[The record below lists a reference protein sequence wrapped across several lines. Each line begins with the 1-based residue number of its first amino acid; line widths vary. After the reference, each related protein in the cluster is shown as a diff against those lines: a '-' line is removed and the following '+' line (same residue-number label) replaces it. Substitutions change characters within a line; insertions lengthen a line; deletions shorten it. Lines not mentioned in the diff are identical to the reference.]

1 MDDGGPTVN
10 VIMVILAVLLA
21 ELCLYIIAKLVKQYR
36 SKNKDGSHA
45 EEEIMSMVQE
55 GHEQGLIQ
63 ASEARMI
70 NNIFEFDDK
79 QAQDIMTHR
88 SNIVAIDGKVTL
100 DEAIGFMLEQRN
112 SRYPVYEENIDNILG
127 ILHLKDALRMQYKNQ
142 HRNEP
147 VGSIPGLLRE
157 ARFIPG
163 TRKVDALFRTMQAT
177 KVQMVMVVDEYGQ
190 TSGLVALE
198 DILEEIVGSILD
210 EYDEE
215 EEHIAQTSKNQYVI
229 EGLTPLKELEER
241 FGISFEEE
249 EFETLNGFLIA
260 KMEKI
265 PEEQDEYSIDVG
277 DYTFKVI
284 SIEHKRIQRVLV
296 TKKDADRAEKEEADR
311 ENQS

>member
-1 MDDGGPTVN
+1 MDDGGPTVK
-10 VIMVILAVLLA
+10 VIMVVLVVLLV
-21 ELCLYIIAKLVKQYR
+21 ELCLYIIAKMVKQYR
-36 SKNKDGSHA
+36 AKNKEGSDA
-45 EEEIMSMVQE
+45 QEEIMSMIQE

-63 ASEARMI
+63 ASEAKMI
-70 NNIFEFDDK
+70 TNIFEFDDK

-100 DEAIGFMLEQRN
+100 DQAIGFMLEQRN
-112 SRYPVYEENIDNILG
+112 SRYPVYEENIDHILG

-142 HRNEP
+142 NRNEP

-157 ARFIPG
+157 AKFIPE
-163 TRKVDALFRTMQAT
+163 TRKVDALFATMQAT
-177 KVQMVMVVDEYGQ
+177 KLQMVIVVDEYGQ

-215 EEHIAQTSKNQYVI
+215 EEHIAQTSKNQYII

-260 KMEKI
+260 KMDRI
-265 PEEQDEYSIDVG
+265 PEEKDEFSIDVG
-277 DYTFKVI
+277 DYNFKVA
-284 SIEHKRIQRVLV
+284 SIEHKRIQSVLV
-296 TKKDADRAEKEEADR
+296 TKRNTDRTGKEEGTK
-311 ENQS
+311 N

>member
-1 MDDGGPTVN
+1 MDDGGPTVK
-10 VIMVILAVLLA
+10 VIMVVLVVLLV
-21 ELCLYIIAKLVKQYR
+21 ELCLYIIAKMVKQYR
-36 SKNKDGSHA
+36 AKNKDGSDA
-45 EEEIMSMVQE
+45 QEEIMSMIQE

-63 ASEARMI
+63 ASEAKMI
-70 NNIFEFDDK
+70 TNIFEFDDK

-100 DEAIGFMLEQRN
+100 DQAIGFMLEQRN
-112 SRYPVYEENIDNILG
+112 SRYPVYEENIDHILG

-142 HRNEP
+142 NRNEP

-157 ARFIPG
+157 AKFIPE
-163 TRKVDALFRTMQAT
+163 TRKVDALFATMQAT
-177 KVQMVMVVDEYGQ
+177 KLQMVIVVDEYGQ

-215 EEHIAQTSKNQYVI
+215 EEHIAQTSKDQYII

-260 KMEKI
+260 KMDRI
-265 PEEQDEYSIDVG
+265 PEEKDEFSIDVG
-277 DYTFKVI
+277 DYNFKVA
-284 SIEHKRIQRVLV
+284 SIEHKRIQSVLV
-296 TKKDADRAEKEEADR
+296 TKRNTDRTGKEEGTK
-311 ENQS
+311 N

>member
-1 MDDGGPTVN
+1 MDDGGPTVK
-10 VIMVILAVLLA
+10 VIMVVLVVLLV
-21 ELCLYIIAKLVKQYR
+21 ELCLYIIAKMVKQYR
-36 SKNKDGSHA
+36 AKNKEGSDA
-45 EEEIMSMVQE
+45 QEEIMSMIQE

-63 ASEARMI
+63 ASEAKMI
-70 NNIFEFDDK
+70 TNIFEFDDK

-100 DEAIGFMLEQRN
+100 DQAIGFMLEQRN
-112 SRYPVYEENIDNILG
+112 SRYPVYEENIDHILG

-142 HRNEP
+142 NRNES

-157 ARFIPG
+157 AKFIPE
-163 TRKVDALFRTMQAT
+163 TRKVDALFATMQAT
-177 KVQMVMVVDEYGQ
+177 KLQMVIVVDEYGQ

-215 EEHIAQTSKNQYVI
+215 EEHIAQTSKDQYII

-260 KMEKI
+260 KMDRI
-265 PEEQDEYSIDVG
+265 PEEKDEFSIDVG
-277 DYTFKVI
+277 DYNFKVA
-284 SIEHKRIQRVLV
+284 SIEHKRIQSVLV
-296 TKKDADRAEKEEADR
+296 TKRNTDRTGKEEGTK
-311 ENQS
+311 N

>member
-1 MDDGGPTVN
+1 MDDGGPTVK
-10 VIMVILAVLLA
+10 VIMVVLVVLLV
-21 ELCLYIIAKLVKQYR
+21 ELCLYIIAKMVKQYR
-36 SKNKDGSHA
+36 AKNKEGSDA
-45 EEEIMSMVQE
+45 QEEIMSMIQE

-63 ASEARMI
+63 ASEAKMI
-70 NNIFEFDDK
+70 TNIFEFDDK

-100 DEAIGFMLEQRN
+100 DQAIGFMLEQRN
-112 SRYPVYEENIDNILG
+112 SRYPVYEENIDHILG

-142 HRNEP
+142 NRNEP

-157 ARFIPG
+157 AKFIPE
-163 TRKVDALFRTMQAT
+163 TRKVDALFATMQAT
-177 KVQMVMVVDEYGQ
+177 KLQMVIVVDEYGQ

-215 EEHIAQTSKNQYVI
+215 EEHIAQTSKDQYII

-260 KMEKI
+260 KMDRI
-265 PEEQDEYSIDVG
+265 PEEKDEFSIDVG
-277 DYTFKVI
+277 DYNFKVA
-284 SIEHKRIQRVLV
+284 SIEHKRIRSVLV
-296 TKKDADRAEKEEADR
+296 TKRNTDRTGKEEGTK
-311 ENQS
+311 N

>member
-1 MDDGGPTVN
+1 MDDGGPTVK
-10 VIMVILAVLLA
+10 VIMVVLVVLLV
-21 ELCLYIIAKLVKQYR
+21 ELCLYIIAKMVKQYR
-36 SKNKDGSHA
+36 AKNKEGSDA
-45 EEEIMSMVQE
+45 QEEIMSMIQE

-63 ASEARMI
+63 ASEAKMI
-70 NNIFEFDDK
+70 TNIFEFDDK

-100 DEAIGFMLEQRN
+100 DQAIGFMLEQRN
-112 SRYPVYEENIDNILG
+112 SRYPVYEENIDHILG

-142 HRNEP
+142 NRNEP

-157 ARFIPG
+157 AKFIPE
-163 TRKVDALFRTMQAT
+163 TRKVDALFATMQAT
-177 KVQMVMVVDEYGQ
+177 KLQMVIVVDEYGQ

-215 EEHIAQTSKNQYVI
+215 EEHIAQTSKDQYII

-260 KMEKI
+260 KMDRI
-265 PEEQDEYSIDVG
+265 PEEKDEFSIDVG
-277 DYTFKVI
+277 DYNFKVA
-284 SIEHKRIQRVLV
+284 SIEHKRIQSVLV
-296 TKKDADRAEKEEADR
+296 TKRNTDRTGKEEGTK
-311 ENQS
+311 N

>member
-1 MDDGGPTVN
+1 MDDGGPTVK
-10 VIMVILAVLLA
+10 VIMVVLVVLLV
-21 ELCLYIIAKLVKQYR
+21 ELCLYIIAKMVKQYR
-36 SKNKDGSHA
+36 AKNKEGSDA
-45 EEEIMSMVQE
+45 QEEIMSMIQE

-63 ASEARMI
+63 ASEAKMI
-70 NNIFEFDDK
+70 TNIFEFDDK

-100 DEAIGFMLEQRN
+100 DQAIGFMLEQRN
-112 SRYPVYEENIDNILG
+112 SRYPVYEENIDHILG

-142 HRNEP
+142 NRNEP

-157 ARFIPG
+157 AKFIPE
-163 TRKVDALFRTMQAT
+163 TSKVDALFATMQAT
-177 KVQMVMVVDEYGQ
+177 KLQMVIVVDEYGQ

-215 EEHIAQTSKNQYVI
+215 EEHIAQTSKNQYII

-260 KMEKI
+260 KMDRI
-265 PEEQDEYSIDVG
+265 PEEKDEFSIDVG
-277 DYTFKVI
+277 DYNFKVA
-284 SIEHKRIQRVLV
+284 SIEHKRIQSVLV
-296 TKKDADRAEKEEADR
+296 TKRNTDRTGKEEGTK
-311 ENQS
+311 N

>member
-1 MDDGGPTVN
+1 MDDGGPTAR
-10 VIMVILAVLLA
+10 VIMVVLVVLLV
-21 ELCLYIIAKLVKQYR
+21 ELCLYIIAKMVKQYR
-36 SKNKDGSHA
+36 AKNKDGSDA
-45 EEEIMSMVQE
+45 QEEIMSMIQE

-63 ASEARMI
+63 ASEAKMI
-70 NNIFEFDDK
+70 TNIFEFDDK

-100 DEAIGFMLEQRN
+100 DQAIGFMLEQRN
-112 SRYPVYEENIDNILG
+112 SRYPVYEENIDHILG

-142 HRNEP
+142 NRNES

-157 ARFIPG
+157 AKFIPE
-163 TRKVDALFRTMQAT
+163 TRKVDALFATMQAT
-177 KVQMVMVVDEYGQ
+177 KLQMVIVVDEYGQ

-215 EEHIAQTSKNQYVI
+215 EEHIAQTSKDQYII

-260 KMEKI
+260 KMDRI
-265 PEEQDEYSIDVG
+265 PEEKDEFSIDVG
-277 DYTFKVI
+277 DYNFKVA
-284 SIEHKRIQRVLV
+284 SIEHKRIQSVLV
-296 TKKDADRAEKEEADR
+296 TKRNTDRTGKEEGTK
-311 ENQS
+311 N